1 LRRGCR
7 GRYDRTHPRDRHP
20 ADDTSERRAI
30 AAKDLRINERI
41 RVREVLVIDDEG
53 QKLGVIPIQQAL
65 AQAREQGLDLVEV
78 APNANPPVC
87 RILDYGKFK
96 YEQSKKE
103 REAHKHQRQVVVREV
118 RFKSK
123 IGQHDLDFKTKV
135 IGKLLR
141 EGDKVKVSVLFRG
154 REITHPEI
162 GRDLLQR
169 VASRLT
175 EEGVGNVE
183 KSIGME
189 GRFMTMIVAPTAA
202 KAPPKPKTPRPQRE
216 PVATSGAPV
225 QETAMAAAL
234 KTAGVTE
241 TEGA

>member
-1 LRRGCR
+1 M
-7 GRYDRTHPRDRHP
+7 
-20 ADDTSERRAI
+20 
-30 AAKDLRINERI
+30 
-41 RVREVLVIDDEG
+41 
-53 QKLGVIPIQQAL
+53 
-65 AQAREQGLDLVEV
+65 AREQGLDLVEV

-87 RILDYGKFK
+87 RILDFGKFK

-169 VASRLT
+169 VASRLA
-175 EEGVGNVE
+175 EEGIGNIE
-183 KSIGME
+183 KAIGME
-189 GRFMTMIVAPTAA
+189 GRFMTMIVSPAPA
-202 KAPPKPKTPRPQRE
+202 KHAPKPRAPREQSAA
-216 PVATSGAPV
+216 VAASGAP
-225 QETAMAAAL
+225 QETAMTAAL

-241 TEGA
+241 PESA

>member
-1 LRRGCR
+1 
-7 GRYDRTHPRDRHP
+7 
-20 ADDTSERRAI
+20 
-30 AAKDLRINERI
+30 
-41 RVREVLVIDDEG
+41 
-53 QKLGVIPIQQAL
+53 
-65 AQAREQGLDLVEV
+65 
-78 APNANPPVC
+78 
-87 RILDYGKFK
+87 
-96 YEQSKKE
+96 
-103 REAHKHQRQVVVREV
+103 QVVVREV

-169 VASRLT
+169 VASRLS
-175 EEGVGNVE
+175 EEGAGNIE

-202 KAPPKPKTPRPQRE
+202 KAPPKAKVPRE
-216 PVATSGAPV
+216 P
-225 QETAMAAAL
+225 
-234 KTAGVTE
+234 
-241 TEGA
+241 